1 VRSQVFRPGD
11 AINVVKEGPQGIC
24 QPHDHDFIEIVLT
37 VGGRAVQETAVQR
50 RPIRRGALTVLR
62 PGHWHAYLQCRRLEI
77 YNCHFGPELLRH
89 ELAWLM
95 DDPKLTWLLWGT
107 SESPPEFVL
116 DSGAVE
122 RLRVLLDPMLS
133 RRENDHGVRVAQLTL
148 FLTTL
153 SRELPAPPSTMAGK
167 MQPAVLK
174 TIRLV
179 EGDLARPWTVRELA
193 AACSCSPE
201 YLIRLFRQAI
211 GMTPYAYI
219 NRCRA
224 ERAAGLL
231 LRTSA
236 SVAEIGEQVGWGE
249 PCHFA
254 RRFRRQY
261 GTPATRY
268 RAQMRKNQGQAPR
281 AHLEAP
287 LRGSPRS
294 PSAGAVL

>member
-1 VRSQVFRPGD
+1 MARYRYVRSEVFSPGD
-11 AINVVKEGPQGIC
+11 AINVVKEGPQGVC

-37 VGGRAVQETAVQR
+37 VGGRAVQETAVR
-50 RPIRRGALTVLR
+50 RVPIRRGTVTVLR
-62 PGHWHAYLQCRRLEI
+62 PGHWHAYLQCQRLEI
-77 YNCHFGPELLRH
+77 YNCCFGPELLRH
-89 ELAWLM
+89 ELAWLV

-107 SESPPEFVL
+107 SESPPIFEL
-116 DSGAVE
+116 KPGAVT
-122 RLRVLLDPMLS
+122 RLGALLEPMRTRS
-133 RRENDHGVRVAQLTL
+133 EGDRGERVARLSL
-148 FLTTL
+148 FLATL
-153 SRELPAPPSTMAGK
+153 SRELPAPPSTTAGK

-174 TIRLV
+174 TIRMV
-179 EGDLARPWTVRELA
+179 EGDLPRPWTVRELA
-193 AACSCSPE
+193 AACGCSPE
-201 YLIRLFRQAI
+201 YLIRLFRQTI

-231 LRTSA
+231 LRTNA

-268 RAQMRKNQGQAPR
+268 RAQMRGAAER
-281 AHLEAP
+281 AVAN
-287 LRGSPRS
+287 
-294 PSAGAVL
+294 